1 MEAPIPIPTANI
13 SLKSIEIESDDGKK
27 YNCKIQLIKD
37 LLDISLYL
45 DNLIQYEGYISLPK
59 IQTQIGT
66 FTDFTIYEIFEEIN
80 LLDTQNFN
88 LIKEEEKCKLKI
100 EFIF

>member
-1 MEAPIPIPTANI
+1 MI
-13 SLKSIEIESDDGKK
+13 
-27 YNCKIQLIKD
+27 
-37 LLDISLYL
+37 
-45 DNLIQYEGYISLPK
+45 
-59 IQTQIGT
+59 
-66 FTDFTIYEIFEEIN
+66 FTTCGVGEIFEEIN